1 MSMSSKGN
9 NPQAAEKE
17 VARRRGP
24 ISQSVVPKLITC
36 QRMGLQ
42 RSPAARPRTSRY
54 TAGAKSTRRWG
65 MGHAQRW
72 RYRNFR
78 VENTPEKSRCVSI

>member
-1 MSMSSKGN
+1 MMLQVWWSHEDCSMLEASLGFRVGALSMSSKGN

-17 VARRRGP
+17 VARRQGP

-42 RSPAARPRTSRY
+42 RSPAARPRTSR
-54 TAGAKSTRRWG
+54 
-65 MGHAQRW
+65 
-72 RYRNFR
+72 
-78 VENTPEKSRCVSI
+78 